1 MLPLSTKVLMAIS
14 VLPEG
19 PPRVGTDR
27 DRMGAIEQAESCAGR
42 YVLASDDGRMV
53 TYDTRTGPGLTASQA
68 DATFMGRQVPLCICV
83 GDVLYERLGFSKD
96 GFTVLDDPNAESE
109 PERGVF
115 TLKDIFDIKYVVH
128 KNAIYGK
135 KVEA

>member
-68 DATFMGRQVPLCICV
+68 LCYIWTTPSEAEKQRRA
-83 GDVLYERLGFSKD
+83 YQAALGVAL
-96 GFTVLDDPNAESE
+96 TVRPQWVA
-109 PERGVF
+109 
-115 TLKDIFDIKYVVH
+115 
-128 KNAIYGK
+128 A
-135 KVEA
+135 